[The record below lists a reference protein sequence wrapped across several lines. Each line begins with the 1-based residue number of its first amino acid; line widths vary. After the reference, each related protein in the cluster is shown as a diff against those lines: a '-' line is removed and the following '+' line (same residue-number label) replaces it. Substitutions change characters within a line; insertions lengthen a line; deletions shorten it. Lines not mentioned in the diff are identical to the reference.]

1 MQQGQQADDSYYFKK
16 CLFVFMCGHLMEQVK
31 LIQRSFQNV
40 RDHARKRELE
50 EGNGDKSGGPL
61 REGKVTT

>member
-1 MQQGQQADDSYYFKK
+1 MWASDGP
-16 CLFVFMCGHLMEQVK
+16 GE

-50 EGNGDKSGGPL
+50 EGNREKSGGPL